1 MLEEEYSL
9 NYNSIQNNFNLNL
22 IKIKNNLQN
31 ILNNNKNIYLIN
43 EITHHYYNKYEITSY
58 LTNLL
63 IKLYFNIL
71 IQLNFNNFNYFNLKK
86 IINWSKNKNITLRF
100 NVENK
105 LITFLLSLLLYLT
118 SSFLLP

>member
-71 IQLNFNNFNYFNLKK
+71 IQLNFNNFNYFNIKK